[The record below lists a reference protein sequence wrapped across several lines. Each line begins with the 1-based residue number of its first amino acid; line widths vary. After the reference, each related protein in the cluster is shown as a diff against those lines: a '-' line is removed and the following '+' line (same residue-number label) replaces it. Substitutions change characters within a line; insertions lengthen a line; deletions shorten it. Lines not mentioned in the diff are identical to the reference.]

1 MFERFTDEARQVVV
15 RAQQEARDLRADR
28 IEPVH
33 LLLAVRSGSGRGAD
47 ALAAAGIDPARLTTA
62 VTTAADPLDPAALAA
77 LGVDLDQVRAT
88 VEARFGPGALDP
100 GRESGGHLPF
110 AEGSKRAL
118 EQALRH
124 VVGARRR
131 LRPTR
136 GRGIDSGDVLFGVLD
151 VGDPLVQAVLAELGT
166 TAAAVQDRVDATEA
180 A

>member
-1 MFERFTDEARQVVV
+1 MFERFTDDARQVVV
-15 RAQQEARDLRADR
+15 DAQAHARGLRADR

-33 LLLAVRSGSGRGAD
+33 LLLAISTRGGRGAD
-47 ALAAAGIDPARLTTA
+47 ALDAAGIDPVRLRTA
-62 VTTAADPLDPAALAA
+62 VASATDPLDPAALAA

-100 GRESGGHLPF
+100 GREGPGGHLPF
-110 AEGSKRAL
+110 AEGSRKAL

-131 LRPTR
+131 RRR
-136 GRGIDSGDVLFGVLD
+136 GRGIDSGDVLFGLLD
-151 VGDPLVQAVLAELGT
+151 VGDPVVGAVLQHLGT
-166 TAAAVQDRVDATEA
+166 TAAAVQDHLDATEA